1 MSVLPLLPDQ
11 PDDPAVR
18 AMFDEVTTRWPHVP
32 NLYRV
37 LGHAPDMLRAW
48 LDMAWPL
55 RLKPTTSRRLREL
68 IILHLARSVRSGYE
82 WAHHVPLALEAGVL
96 QSEIDALEA
105 GEMPDSLAAA
115 EQAAL
120 TVAGEIAA
128 GPEAT
133 PEAMAGLEPYF
144 DPSEIVEIV
153 LTASF
158 YVCVARVIGSLQ
170 VPLEERHAAPW

>member
-1 MSVLPLLPDQ
+1 MPVLPLLPDQ
-11 PDDPAVR
+11 PDDPALR
-18 AMFDEVTTRWPHVP
+18 AMFDEVTARWPHVP

-37 LGHAPDMLRAW
+37 LGHSPDMLRAW

-96 QSEIDALEA
+96 HSEIAALEA
-105 GEMPDSLAAA
+105 GTIPDSLTVA
-115 EQAAL
+115 EGAAL
-120 TVAGEIAA
+120 AVAGEIAT

-133 PEAMAGLEPYF
+133 PATMAALEPHF
-144 DPSEIVEIV
+144 APPEIVEIV

-170 VPLEERHAAPW
+170 VPLEERLTAPW